1 MQDKPPLSADTIA
14 RMAEE
19 LLATPVGR
27 RHLEA
32 VAALLAGLTSEMAAM
47 RAMEIGNVE
56 PATVYD
62 ASER

>member
-1 MQDKPPLSADTIA
+1 MQNERPLSAETIA

-19 LLATPVGR
+19 LLATPVDR
-27 RHLEA
+27 RQHEA
-32 VAALLAGLTSEMAAM
+32 VAALLGGLTSEMAAM
-47 RAMEIGNVE
+47 RAIEIGSAE

>member
-1 MQDKPPLSADTIA
+1 MQNERPLSAETIA
-14 RMAEE
+14 RMTEE
-19 LLATPVGR
+19 LLGTPVDR
-27 RHLEA
+27 RQHEA
-32 VAALLAGLTSEMAAM
+32 VAALLGGLISEMAAM